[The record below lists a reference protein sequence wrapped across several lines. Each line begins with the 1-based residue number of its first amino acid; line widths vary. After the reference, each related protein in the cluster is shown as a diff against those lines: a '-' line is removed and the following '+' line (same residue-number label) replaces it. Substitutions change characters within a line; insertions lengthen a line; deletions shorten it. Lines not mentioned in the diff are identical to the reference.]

1 MGCFC
6 FCIFFSKIITYL
18 QKIFRLN
25 PRVEEKVGD
34 GVTAYAPGL
43 DVQPGKAYGD
53 GKQRED
59 GEEVSYLYFE
69 IFIQNDQMVLIG

>member
-1 MGCFC
+1 M
-6 FCIFFSKIITYL
+6 
-18 QKIFRLN
+18 
-25 PRVEEKVGD
+25 EEKVGD

-69 IFIQNDQMVLIG
+69 IFIQNDQMVLIGWFSNLGEEYKLARRLAVSLLR